1 MIMSTVT
8 RDSVSSP
15 VDYEAISPYLRR
27 PLRSL
32 REYLKERSRSR
43 NQPDPAVPPEA
54 GEPTPPGDQ
63 GQIAP
68 TDVDGDAKQ

>member
-1 MIMSTVT
+1 MATVT
-8 RDSVSSP
+8 RDSTSSP

-32 REYLKERSRSR
+32 REYLKERSRPR
-43 NQPDPAVPPEA
+43 NQPDPVAPSEA
-54 GEPTPPGDQ
+54 GEPPYSGDP

-68 TDVDGDAKQ
+68 TGGDGDPEQ